1 MSVEDEIDRILDFTS
16 VGLTSLEVLLFPIE
30 EVAEATEADLGVL
43 KTASKVLAG
52 VGVLSILGSVGM
64 LYHRNAKI
72 PLIIKWLLVPL
83 IIVHVAVILSLFGL
97 LGFGQGG
104 LKKGLEFGLKY
115 VKPIAYSL
123 MGVAIIPLMAIFP
136 EKLFNVK
143 YIGKVIYYIPAGL
156 GIPPINKQPYYAIV
170 ILVRA
175 GGLITSL
182 AGEIIELAAGGE
194 KENVKE
200 LPPGQDPEVGLA

>member
-1 MSVEDEIDRILDFTS
+1 MSVEDQIDKILDFTS

-30 EVAEATEADLGVL
+30 EVANSTETDLGFIS
-43 KTASKVLAG
+43 TASKVLAG
-52 VGVLSILGSVGM
+52 VGVLSVAGSVGM
-64 LYHRNAKI
+64 LYHRHVKI
-72 PLIIKWLLVPL
+72 PPIIKWFLVPL
-83 IIVHVAVILSLFGL
+83 IILHVAVILSLFGL

-104 LKKGLEFGLKY
+104 LKKGIEFGLKY

-123 MGVAIIPLMAIFP
+123 VGVAMIPLIAIFP

-143 YIGKVIYYIPAGL
+143 YIGKVIYYIPAGF
-156 GIPPINKQPYYAIV
+156 GIPPINKQPYYAVV

-182 AGEIIELAAGGE
+182 AGEIIELARGNNDTD
-194 KENVKE
+194 KKTIE
-200 LPPGQDPEVGLA
+200 LT

>member
-30 EVAEATEADLGVL
+30 EVANSTETDLGFIS
-43 KTASKVLAG
+43 TASKVLAG
-52 VGVLSILGSVGM
+52 IGILSVAGSVGM
-64 LYHRNAKI
+64 LYHRHVNI
-72 PLIIKWLLVPL
+72 PPIIKWFLVPL
-83 IIVHVAVILSLFGL
+83 IILHVAVILSLLGL

-123 MGVAIIPLMAIFP
+123 VGVAMIPLIAIFP
-136 EKLFNVK
+136 DKLFNVK

-175 GGLITSL
+175 GGLITAL
-182 AGEIIELAAGGE
+182 AGEIILLAGE
-194 KENVKE
+194 GHKDKAKE
-200 LPPGQDPEVGLA
+200 LQSGEDPQVDLA

>member
-1 MSVEDEIDRILDFTS
+1 MSVEDEIERILDFTS

-30 EVAEATEADLGVL
+30 EVANSTETDLGFIG
-43 KTASKVLAG
+43 TASKVLAG
-52 VGVLSILGSVGM
+52 VGVISIAASVGM
-64 LYHRNAKI
+64 LYHRHVKI
-72 PLIIKWLLVPL
+72 SPIIKWFLVPL
-83 IIVHVAVILSLFGL
+83 IILHVAVILSLLGL
-97 LGFGQGG
+97 AGFGQGG

-115 VKPIAYSL
+115 VKPISYSL
-123 MGVAIIPLMAIFP
+123 VGVALIPLMAIFP

-156 GIPPINKQPYYAIV
+156 GVPPINKQPYYAIV

-182 AGEIIELAAGGE
+182 AGEVIELARGSESDKKDLEGGDQP
-194 KENVKE
+194 KIE
-200 LPPGQDPEVGLA
+200 LA